1 MEISLPIGSTPSH
14 PGPLARFIPPM
25 DHGVIGQ
32 MLENLDLQGM
42 CLLDPFGVSPRVPI
56 EAAGAGRSVIVIA
69 NNPISRFVLEHT
81 LKPFRVSELQSAL
94 AQIAGLPKDD
104 TRMENFI
111 LDLYRSRC
119 ARCGAAVSVDFY
131 VWDKELGGPSHKVYV
146 CEECS
151 HAGEVP
157 TTEEDWERALDYSR
171 RGLHHAMA
179 VEQVAPR
186 GDPDRKHAEAALAVY
201 PGRAI
206 YAITT
211 LINKVQQLKFN
222 ADMEAAVHA
231 LLLSAFDAGNALWGY
246 PDGRERP
253 RQLVASQRYREFNLW
268 RAMEEAIGAWAMEDP
283 GVDWTELGENVELAP
298 GTIYIFHGGYS
309 ELAELIGRERLD
321 YALTVP
327 PRPNQAFWTLSALW
341 AAWLWGQSAAA
352 PVKVALRRRRYDW
365 AWHADAL
372 HTVIR
377 QITPLLKPPASVAAY
392 LPESEPGFI
401 AALLSSLDA
410 LGYDLQGRALRAHE
424 GHAAAIWQRAVQK
437 EGVSDVKIGE
447 AGLSAAC
454 RRVLISRCEPASF
467 AIVHAAGWS
476 YLSSKHYPRAHW
488 ESDTRQ
494 MMQMI
499 SETLGTVLNDP
510 EEFQRFGRGLELET
524 GLYWVAGASDC
535 GLSLFDRVEQL
546 VLDELRKGSPLSLEG
561 ADRSVCRELKGL
573 QTPGRRLVA
582 AALQSYGES
591 SELGRWTLRPEDLKM
606 ARAQDASEIRED
618 LIRIGERL
626 GFNVEDVE
634 KVIWRDGD
642 EISFRFL
649 IQETAI
655 LGNIQLDPDDTL
667 TIAMPGGRASLLAE
681 KSRRD
686 PRIRDWLESGNR
698 ILKYRHVRR
707 LVSESTLTRENL
719 FERLEIDPPE
729 HQDPQ
734 LPLL

>member
-1 MEISLPIGSTPSH
+1 MEISLPIGSAPPH

-25 DHGVIGQ
+25 DYGVIGQ
-32 MLENLDLQGM
+32 MFDHLDLPGTRV
-42 CLLDPFGVSPRVPI
+42 LDPFGVSPRVPI
-56 EAAGAGRSVIVIA
+56 EAARAGRSVVVIA
-69 NNPISRFVLEHT
+69 NNPISRFVLMRT
-81 LKPFRVSELQSAL
+81 LQPFTVADLQSAL
-94 AQIAGLPKDD
+94 AQIAALPKDD

-119 ARCGAAVSVDFY
+119 ARCGASVSVDFF
-131 VWDKELGGPSHKVYV
+131 VWDKDLGGPSHKVYA
-146 CEECS
+146 CEQCS

-157 TTEEDWERALDYSR
+157 ATEADWERARDYSR

-186 GDPDRKHAEAALAVY
+186 GDPDRRHAEAALAVY

-211 LINKVQQLKFN
+211 LLNKVQQLRLDAN
-222 ADMEAAVHA
+222 LEAAVNA

-268 RAMEEAIGAWAMEDP
+268 RAMEEAIGTWAMEDP
-283 GVDWTELGENVELAP
+283 GVEWTEMGESDELAP
-298 GTIYIFHGGYS
+298 GTVHIFHGAYT
-309 ELAELIGRERLD
+309 ELLELLGREQFD
-321 YALTVP
+321 HALTVP

-341 AAWLWGQSAAA
+341 AAWLWGQAAA
-352 PVKVALRRRRYDW
+352 AAVKVALRRRRYDW
-365 AWHADAL
+365 SWHAGAL
-372 HTVIR
+372 HTVI
-377 QITPLLKPPASVAAY
+377 QQVTPLLKTPATVAAY
-392 LPESEPGFI
+392 LPESEPGFL

-410 LGYDLQGRALRAHE
+410 AGYDLQGKALRAHE
-424 GHAAAIWQRAVQK
+424 GQAVAQWLQA
-437 EGVSDVKIGE
+437 GGAVTLPGTTIDG
-447 AGLSAAC
+447 AGLSEAC
-454 RRVLISRCEPASF
+454 QRVLERRCEPASF

-476 YLSSKHYPRAHW
+476 HLASQHSTRALW

-494 MMQMI
+494 MMQKI
-499 SETLGTVLNDP
+499 GEILGSVLNNP
-510 EEFQRFGRGLELET
+510 EKFQRFGRGVEIET
-524 GLYWVAGASDC
+524 GLYWIAGARNC

-546 VLDELRKGSPLSLEG
+546 VLDELRGGSSLSLEEL
-561 ADRSVCRELKGL
+561 DRRVCVELRGL
-573 QTPGRRLVA
+573 QTPGRRLVL

-591 SELGRWTLRPEDLKM
+591 SGQGQWRLRPEDLEE
-606 ARAQDASEIRED
+606 ARAQDAEEMRTD
-618 LIRIGERL
+618 LVRL
-626 GFNVEDVE
+626 GEGLGFGVEDGD
-634 KVIWRDGD
+634 KVAWRDGD
-642 EISFRFL
+642 EIAFRFL
-649 IQETAI
+649 IRETAI
-655 LGNIQLDPDDTL
+655 LGDIQLDSDDAL
-667 TIAMPGGRASLLAE
+667 TVVMPGGRASLLAE

-686 PRIRDWLESGNR
+686 PRILDWLQSGTR